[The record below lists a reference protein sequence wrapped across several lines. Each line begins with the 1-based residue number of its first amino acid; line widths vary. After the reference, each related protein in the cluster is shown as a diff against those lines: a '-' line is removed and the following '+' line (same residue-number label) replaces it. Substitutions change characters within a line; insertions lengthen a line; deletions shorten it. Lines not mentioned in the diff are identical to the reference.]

1 MFVYKLFDK
10 RGAFPFF
17 TVHMAYT
24 DSNIPKSVFY
34 SALVGEFLRI
44 ARISLLYK
52 EFNEKSYGTEHNPSS
67 VEKQYPKS
75 FEDMKKRLPFW

>member
-52 EFNEKSYGTEHNPSS
+52 
-67 VEKQYPKS
+67 
-75 FEDMKKRLPFW
+75 DLMKKAMELSTIPQV